1 MADIYNEY
9 FSANPSVIDA
19 LFTGINRSVV
29 ECANCDYKSITYKPF
44 SAMSMPL
51 ESTLDQSLKETFK
64 VSKFDSENKYKCEKC
79 SKKT

>member
-9 FSANPSVIDA
+9 FSANPSIIDS
-19 LFTGINRSVV
+19 LFIGINRSLV

-51 ESTLDQSLKETFK
+51 ESTLDQSIKETFK